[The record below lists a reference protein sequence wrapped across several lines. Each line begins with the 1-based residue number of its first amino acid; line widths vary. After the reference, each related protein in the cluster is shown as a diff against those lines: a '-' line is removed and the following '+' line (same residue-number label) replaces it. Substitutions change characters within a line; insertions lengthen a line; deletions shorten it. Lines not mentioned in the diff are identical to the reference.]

1 MRIVRAVVKSVV
13 VNSVLVTFTMIMIC
27 LWLWEVQPLLITAR
41 SFVGHVMGEKHPA
54 RTFRVLPKASESGAD
69 I

>member
-1 MRIVRAVVKSVV
+1 MRIVRAIVKSVV
-13 VNSVLVTFTMIMIC
+13 VNSVLVTLTMIMI
-27 LWLWEVQPLLITAR
+27 WLWGWEGQPLLITAR
-41 SFVGHVMGEKHPA
+41 SFVGHVMGEKQPV